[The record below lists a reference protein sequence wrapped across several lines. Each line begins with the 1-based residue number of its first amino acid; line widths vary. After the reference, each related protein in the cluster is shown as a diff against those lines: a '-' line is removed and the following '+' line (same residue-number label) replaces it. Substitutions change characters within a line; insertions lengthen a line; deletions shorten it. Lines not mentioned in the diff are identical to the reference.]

1 MLKIL
6 TAVLALG
13 GAILLTAPAPASAAS
28 SHDGIIKAV
37 QTDLSAA
44 AKHRR
49 RHVSARVYTYPTS
62 GGVYP
67 YGYYGPTYY
76 ERPYSRPAP
85 LFFGFGGGW

>member
-6 TAVLALG
+6 TAALVLG
-13 GAILLTAPAPASAAS
+13 GAVLLTAPAPASAAS
-28 SHDGIIKAV
+28 RHDGITTAA

-44 AKHRR
+44 RRHRR
-49 RHVSARVYTYPTS
+49 YRAARVYTYPTY

-76 ERPYSRPAP
+76 ERPYARPTP
-85 LFFGFGGGW
+85 LFLGVGGYW